1 MPHPLPASL
10 HPPPPVDVTDF
21 DIDFIL
27 AGAIVPTA
35 PGILAAAGGVLN
47 GDGTQTSAV
56 GSSTLKLGP
65 GGDDEDTFAKFVGA
79 FDEEYDDRRDDWT
92 FKACANP
99 AKVADKPIASQET
112 AEGTV
117 EWEAQR
123 AGRYVIAVSG
133 EVTSKHTG
141 STWRATKRGP
151 REIELEHVPTVPE
164 ERTASSFSNCPGT
177 CIFVLASKAIHN
189 ELGGVKVGRR
199 RLTVQL
205 APNGDSRQGSTSAE
219 THGILAALS
228 ESHGS
233 DESIRSSPLNNRGR
247 HDRPTALAASRRSS
261 RSQDPATSQSFTQKT
276 QQLLTGSHSD
286 SPKREKKDKISIGD
300 KIKRS
305 WKSGFGAG
313 AGSLIDDLRERKE
326 EKRQRQQE
334 KQQSQSWSGTSSHSS
349 TWTSVGHSSSSSAGG
364 PSQSRDGGT
373 ASVAETRYQPPWMVT
388 GTKSLSDRRRISAES
403 PLDRSGSPQ
412 IASRDGSI
420 APMSYKEGKAWEVV
434 PEDAMAMVIPLSVA
448 DIPTETPSS
457 LATAPSLRT
466 DSFFDKPPSA
476 SLLVYFVPFVSGT
489 SNLDRP
495 SQAARRASMGQRLK
509 RSRSREQVNLSVNAP
524 SWDNEDNVSAQLVPL
539 PFRSFRIV
547 ARVVEADDVRSEP
560 LLAPWPEETGQTEK
574 TSGPEALSESPTD
587 VTGTRFPTVI
597 AVCHSRAQGVEFVL
611 EGLDRLGLCEGN
623 SAWGPTGYEEW
634 RGSGLSLDGRR
645 ILDALWTACAAIM
658 GLTSQST

>member
-27 AGAIVPTA
+27 AGATAPTT
-35 PGILAAAGGVLN
+35 PGILASGGALS
-47 GDGTQTSAV
+47 GEGMQTSAV

-92 FKACANP
+92 FKACTNQS
-99 AKVADKPIASQET
+99 KTADRSIASQEM

-123 AGRYVIAVSG
+123 AGRYVISVSG

-151 REIELEHVPTVPE
+151 REIELEHVPVVPE
-164 ERTASSFSNCPGT
+164 GKSASSFVNCPGA

-205 APNGDSRQGSTSAE
+205 AQNGDGMQGSTNAE

-233 DESIRSSPLNNRGR
+233 NESIRSSPLNLRGR
-247 HDRPTALAASRRSS
+247 HDRPTAPVASRRNSK
-261 RSQDPATSQSFTQKT
+261 SQDPATSQSFSQKS

-286 SPKREKKDKISIGD
+286 SPKREKKDKVSIGD
-300 KIKRS
+300 KIKRT

-313 AGSLIDDLRERKE
+313 PGSLIDDLRERKE

-349 TWTSVGHSSSSSAGG
+349 AWTSIGHSSTSSAGV
-364 PSQSRDGGT
+364 PSQSREVAT
-373 ASVAETRYQPPWMVT
+373 ASTGETRYQPPWMVT

-403 PLDRSGSPQ
+403 PMDRSGSPQ
-412 IASRDGSI
+412 IVSRDGSI
-420 APMSYKEGKAWEVV
+420 APMSYKEGKAWEAV
-434 PEDAMAMVIPLSVA
+434 PEDAMAMVIPLSTTE
-448 DIPTETPSS
+448 IPTETPSS

-495 SQAARRASMGQRLK
+495 SQAARRASMGQRIK
-509 RSRSREQVNLSVNAP
+509 RSRSREQVNLNLTAP
-524 SWDNEDNVSAQLVPL
+524 SLDNEDNSSTQLVPL

-560 LLAPWPEETGQTEK
+560 ILAPWPEETSQTGK
-574 TSGPEALSESPTD
+574 TVGTEALSESPTD
-587 VTGTRFPTVI
+587 GTGTRFPTVI